1 MAAPP
6 PLTGAAKVSAP
17 RRWAGPAVGLI
28 AGLASGLLGVGG
40 GFLIVPLQV
49 LWARVEPRRAVGTSL
64 AAILPIGVVGSL
76 RYYFGSGSAQAD
88 LRVALLLV
96 IGSVAGAYLGA
107 QSINRVPARELRV
120 LVAATLAVVGVY
132 EVAAIVLW
140 PGSLLGHGNQVQL
153 DLLHS
158 VAIAAAGMVI
168 GLLSGLSGIGGGV
181 LTVPTLTLAFGLSQ
195 HLAQGTSLVA
205 ILPTAIVG
213 AVTHYRL
220 GNVDLKMAAWIGGIG
235 APSALI
241 GASLAL
247 ALPQTVLILIFSVF
261 LLVAARQ
268 VWPGRPKPPQPPAGP
283 VVGTR
288 GG

>member
-6 PLTGAAKVSAP
+6 PLTGAAGLQTP
-17 RRWAGPAVGLI
+17 RRWAGPAIGLV

-40 GFLIVPLQV
+40 GFLVVPLQV
-49 LWARVEPRRAVGTSL
+49 VWARSDPRRAVGTSL
-64 AAILPIGVVGSL
+64 AAILPIALVGAL
-76 RYYFGSGSAQAD
+76 RYYFGAGSPQAD

-96 IGSVAGAYLGA
+96 AGSVAGAYLGA
-107 QSINRVPARELRV
+107 QSITRVPARALRM
-120 LVAATLAVVGVY
+120 LVAVTLMVVGVY
-132 EVAAIVLW
+132 EVAAILLW
-140 PGSLLGHGNQVQL
+140 PGSLLAHRNQVQL
-153 DLLHS
+153 DLIHS

-181 LTVPTLTLAFGLSQ
+181 FTVPTLALGFGLSQ

-213 AVTHYRL
+213 AITHYRL
-220 GNVDLKMAAWIGGIG
+220 GNVDLRLAAWIGGIG

-247 ALPQTVLILIFSVF
+247 ALPQTVLILIFGVF

-268 VWPGRPKPPQPPAGP
+268 VWPARPPRPQ
-283 VVGTR
+283 R
-288 GG
+288 